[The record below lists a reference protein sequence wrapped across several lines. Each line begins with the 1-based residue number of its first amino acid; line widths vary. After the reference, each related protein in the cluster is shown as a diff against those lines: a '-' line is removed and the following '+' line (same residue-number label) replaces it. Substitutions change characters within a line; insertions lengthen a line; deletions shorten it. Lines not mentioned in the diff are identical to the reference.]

1 MLLSLSCRV
10 PAVTGV
16 ATLSSKW
23 GIAIPKWWLSAW
35 HLFSCIV
42 EKPWVISNHNA
53 PIFKGN
59 LKAMTHVQIYLFW
72 VWTVQMPASH
82 EFSKRQQYLITMTRT
97 YKKYCMPCVAKGHVS
112 FLLRQ
117 LWLLTCLTRSD
128 QVASSTN
135 LLTLN
140 VRYVS
145 SAMWAWRWS
154 MLAAEFSA
162 EPNSF

>member
-1 MLLSLSCRV
+1 MTSVFMHRRKTLGLRHPSLGSSQITMLQSLKLFVKC
-10 PAVTGV
+10 
-16 ATLSSKW
+16 W
-23 GIAIPKWWLSAW
+23 GIWRQW
-35 HLFSCIV
+35 HI
-42 EKPWVISNHNA
+42 
-53 PIFKGN
+53 
-59 LKAMTHVQIYLFW
+59 QIYRFW